1 MIAAEPDAAPHA
13 TGTITQAPSLD
24 AAEKTGKSFLPLAWR
39 SRGKLP
45 VHSSLARRL
54 NSIEFAETPPDRKE
68 AIPLEGPAICSDDF
82 DGLAAKLAKMSP
94 APTKPIKDCAEV
106 KQLGFC
112 NSNVA
117 GEKAMAAEF
126 CAKTCEVCHGNL
138 VPFAGK
144 LCKVGLVRSA
154 SKDRP
159 LWNSMNLRRTNHF
172 IV

>member
-1 MIAAEPDAAPHA
+1 MIAAEPDAAPDA
-13 TGTITQAPSLD
+13 AGTITQAPSLD
-24 AAEKTGKSFLPLAWR
+24 AAEKTGKSFLPLAWH

-45 VHSSLARRL
+45 VLLNARRL

-94 APTKPIKDCAEV
+94 APTKAIKDCAEV

-144 LCKVGLVRSA
+144 LCKVGLVRSV
-154 SKDRP
+154 SKDWP
-159 LWNSMNLRRTNHF
+159 LRSSMNSRRR
-172 IV
+172 I